1 MSFTSYSFKD
11 NIVINNSKWIR
22 WLNSSGTTRANILGV
37 ESNNVYLNSGSENLY
52 INNDTNSYTFINNNN
67 SNNVLIG
74 SKLAIGINTT
84 ANLNANLSLVSG
96 GYIGSNV
103 KNGSIMLSG
112 TYSTSH
118 TDGSLIKLYGNDSS
132 NYGQIHLITGNH
144 SSGHLNI
151 YTGNNSLKMQI
162 MNTGLIN
169 FSPNGSD
176 IKFSISNDETVVSNI
191 TKITNST
198 DTTDI
203 STGALQISGGLS
215 VAKSL
220 YVGES
225 LITGSLVYGTVS
237 YGSLFANSLNIGVSR
252 TISGSFTASNNIT
265 SPTNVTGLVFDANNI
280 RSFQGSLSV
289 AIVRSSGGNLYE
301 TINFEANYTE
311 SSGWTLYTSSVGD
324 VTGIILSITSL
335 GQMRYTSTNLSNW
348 TSTTF
353 RYVITYLTNTNN
365 YEGIVITSGTFIAN
379 ALQINDTTN
388 AVLNSQN
395 GAFYSKGGGTF
406 DKDLVIKGNII
417 TTGGNVGIG
426 LSSPSYR
433 LHVNGDIYAIGNVI
447 AFSDIKMKKDIS
459 LINNALD
466 KVSNLR
472 GVEYKMINTDEKNI
486 GVIAQEVEKI
496 CPELVISK
504 DNMKG
509 VCYGNMVGLL
519 IEAIKELNEKVKQ
532 LEQEKN
538 N

>member
-1 MSFTSYSFKD
+1 MSFTSYAFRD

-67 SNNVLIG
+67 TNSVLIG
-74 SKLAIGINTT
+74 SKLAIGINST
-84 ANLNANLSLVSG
+84 ANINANLSIVSG

-103 KNGSIMLSG
+103 KNGNIMLSG

-118 TDGSLIKLYGNDSS
+118 TDGSVIKLYGNDSS

-162 MNTGLIN
+162 MNSGIIN

-176 IKFSISNDETVVSNI
+176 TKVSISNDENIISNI
-191 TKITNST
+191 TKITNLTDST
-198 DTTDI
+198 DT

-220 YVGES
+220 YVGQS
-225 LITGSLVYGTVS
+225 LITGNLIYDNIS
-237 YGSLFANSLNIGVSR
+237 YGNLFANSLGIGVSK
-252 TISGSFTASNNIT
+252 TISGTFEASNNIN
-265 SPTNVTGLVFDANNI
+265 SPTNITGLIFNSSNI

-311 SSGWTLYTSSVGD
+311 SNGWSIYTSSFGD
-324 VTGIILSITSL
+324 VTGIVLSITSL
-335 GQMRYTSTNLSNW
+335 GQIRYTSTNQNNW
-348 TSTTF
+348 TSTIF
-353 RYVITYLTNTNN
+353 RYVITYISNSNN
-365 YEGIVITSGTFIAN
+365 YEGISITSGTFLVN
-379 ALQINDTTN
+379 SFQISDTTN
-388 AVLNSQN
+388 AIINSQN
-395 GAFYSKGGGTF
+395 GAFYSMGGGTF
-406 DKDLVIKGNII
+406 DKDLVVKGNII

-426 LSSPSYR
+426 ISSPSYK
-433 LHVNGDIYAIGNVI
+433 LHVDGDIYAVGNVI
-447 AFSDIKMKKDIS
+447 AFSDLKMKKDIS
-459 LINNALD
+459 SINNALD

-472 GVEYKMINTDEKNI
+472 GVEYTMTKTNEKNI

-519 IEAIKELNEKVKQ
+519 IEAIKELNEKVEK
-532 LEQEKN
+532 LEKEKN
-538 N
+538 